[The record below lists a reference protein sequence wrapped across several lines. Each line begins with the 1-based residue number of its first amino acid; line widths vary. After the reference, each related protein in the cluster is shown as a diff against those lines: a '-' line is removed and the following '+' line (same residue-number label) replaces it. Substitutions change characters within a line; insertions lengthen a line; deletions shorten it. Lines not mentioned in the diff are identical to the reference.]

1 MLATTI
7 HFRSGESL
15 VSIVPVSG
23 IAVMLLV
30 LLRMRRDLKEKG
42 QFQIDPGFPDW
53 KGNILKHLSAT
64 ELNLARMDMEEN
76 RIPRPEFLLRV
87 RKAML
92 LVQEGVRCR
101 STVKID
107 RTSSTKMSQVK
118 SFA

>member
-1 MLATTI
+1 MGL
-7 HFRSGESL
+7 
-15 VSIVPVSG
+15 
-23 IAVMLLV
+23 
-30 LLRMRRDLKEKG
+30 
-42 QFQIDPGFPDW
+42 FQIDPGFPDW

-107 RTSSTKMSQVK
+107 RSASTKMSQVK
-118 SFA
+118 KVLRIKPFAKLKLSFDSKL

>member
-1 MLATTI
+1 M
-7 HFRSGESL
+7 SL
-15 VSIVPVSG
+15 IPVF
-23 IAVMLLV
+23 LV
-30 LLRMRRDLKEKG
+30 LEIKDYYMKRNLKEKWL
-42 QFQIDPGFPDW
+42 FQIDPGFPDW

-107 RTSSTKMSQVK
+107 RSASTKMSQVK
-118 SFA
+118 SSPNQTICKA